1 MRRTELSEFLR
12 AHART
17 QLSPSAEDRRVV
29 DLVFAAIR
37 RALGNTCYLVGSFA
51 RLTATRPLH
60 DVDVLFVAG
69 QFDPN
74 AINPKA
80 ILQELQTSIQQK
92 FLNPTLFQTNI
103 AVQSHS
109 VTIQFL
115 DRGKEKFAVDVV
127 PAFSSAAKNDA
138 GDDIFWVPEIL
149 NVSKPNREERYAQL
163 AKSNRRELDWW
174 IKSDPL
180 GYIRESAHLD
190 QLNPDFRKAAKIVK
204 SWKNNCRSKDKSFP
218 LKSFHLEQ
226 AMFEVFRRNPRCD
239 IGAAVFTF
247 FCGVPSLIE
256 RPQIKDR
263 ADRSRFIDQYI
274 AELPL
279 AQRQRIIEARDFLM
293 IKLEQVSGGASVADV
308 LEGGYHQRACKAE
321 EYLFDSRI
329 PVLTQEDARVQVNG
343 TVLWKE
349 GFRSG
354 PLDRIGRVQPGRQIR
369 FDAKFQGPY
378 EVDLFKWKV
387 KNDNRC
393 EQPRGE
399 ITDHRTRCN
408 PESTK
413 YRGSHFVECYAIKD
427 NVCIARSRQN
437 VEITF

>member
-1 MRRTELSEFLR
+1 MTNTELSESLR
-12 AHART
+12 SHART
-17 QLSPSAEDRRVV
+17 QLSPSAGDRRLA

-37 RALGNTCYLVGSFA
+37 LALGNTFYLVGSFA

-60 DVDVLFVAG
+60 DIDALFVAG

-80 ILQELQTSIQQK
+80 ILEELQSLIQQK
-92 FLNPTLFQTNI
+92 FRNPTHLQTNV

-115 DRGKEKFAVDVV
+115 DRGTEKFAVDVV
-127 PAFSSAAKNDA
+127 PGFSSEEKNDA

-163 AKSNRRELDWW
+163 AKTNRRELDWW

-180 GYIRESAHLD
+180 GYIAESAHLD
-190 QLNPDFRKAAKIVK
+190 QLNSDFRKATKIAK

-239 IGAAVFTF
+239 IGTAVFTLL
-247 FCGVPSLIE
+247 CNVPSLIE
-256 RPQIKDR
+256 RPQIRDR
-263 ADRSRFIDQYI
+263 ADQRRFIDQYI
-274 AELPL
+274 AELSP
-279 AQRQRIIEARDFLM
+279 AQRQRIIEARDFAM
-293 IKLEQVSGGASVADV
+293 IKLEQISGDASIAGI
-308 LEGGYHQRACKAE
+308 LEGGYHQRACKSE

-329 PVLTQEDARVQVNG
+329 PVLTQDDARVQVTG
-343 TVLWKE
+343 TVLRKE

-354 PLDRIGRVQPGRQIR
+354 PLDRIGHVQPGRQIR
-369 FDAKFQGPY
+369 FDSKFAGPC
-378 EVDLFKWKV
+378 EIDLFKWKV
-387 KNDNRC
+387 KNDNRS

-399 ITDHRTRCN
+399 ITDHLTRNN

-413 YRGSHFVECYAIKD
+413 YQGSHFVECYAIKD
-427 NVCIARSRQN
+427 NVCIARGRQN